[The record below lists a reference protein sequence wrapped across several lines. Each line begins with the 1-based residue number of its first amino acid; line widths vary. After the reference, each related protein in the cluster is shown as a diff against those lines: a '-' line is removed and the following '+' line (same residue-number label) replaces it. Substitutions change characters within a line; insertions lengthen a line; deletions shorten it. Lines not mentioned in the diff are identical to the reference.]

1 MVKLNS
7 DDLQFAKAIRF
18 RENRP
23 KDLYDYQELR
33 DQTYWIT
40 TVIESFNCNNAM
52 HAPIQKLS
60 SRNDTQT
67 RGNAWKNASGKEN
80 LTRVN
85 CAERL
90 TLRKKMH
97 RAREMQ
103 YLIAKRYII
112 HFDLIRAW
120 WSQLIRVH
128 PRWRVLWVE
137 WFRFAYKV
145 IVSRFQAICFYRFS
159 NVRFF
164 DYACTFY
171 VYRYCRDKK
180 FKKFHISHTWTFVSI
195 LILRRVSYVYLYIYI
210 KYCTFEYI
218 YPINNT
224 IRRQLRKP
232 FSAKALGILQR
243 SLNEFCRES
252 LPSGRWNNKR

>member
-1 MVKLNS
+1 MVKSNS
-7 DDLQFAKAIRF
+7 DDLQFAKAILF

-23 KDLYDYQELR
+23 KDLYDNQELR

-60 SRNDTQT
+60 SRNDTQA
-67 RGNAWKNASGKEN
+67 RGNAWKNASDKEN
-80 LTRVN
+80 LTRLN

-112 HFDLIRAW
+112 HFHLIRAW

-128 PRWRVLWVE
+128 PRWRDLWVE
-137 WFRFAYKV
+137 WFHFAYKV

-159 NVRFF
+159 NVLRFS
-164 DYACTFY
+164 DYAYTLY
-171 VYRYCRDKK
+171 VYRY
-180 FKKFHISHTWTFVSI
+180 
-195 LILRRVSYVYLYIYI
+195 RR
-210 KYCTFEYI
+210 
-218 YPINNT
+218 
-224 IRRQLRKP
+224 
-232 FSAKALGILQR
+232 
-243 SLNEFCRES
+243 
-252 LPSGRWNNKR
+252 